1 MIQIADDG
9 RVRIITLDR
18 PDKLNAFNN
27 ALYFAAT
34 DALRDAADDPGVAV
48 VVITGAGRAFSSGA
62 DVLEM
67 ADTASGSGPGT
78 EAGARHGFID
88 FVDLLTTFPKPL
100 LAAVNGMALG
110 IGATLLGYV
119 DLVFMST
126 AARVRC
132 PFTDLA
138 VAPEA
143 GSSYTFPRLLG
154 RQDAAW
160 VLMSSEWFSAEDCA
174 RMGLAWKVC
183 EPDALLD
190 TTLAHARLLASKP
203 IASLMETKRTIVSGT
218 RDVLAAARDRENEA
232 FRRLLGAPANMEA
245 FAAFA
250 ERRTPNFVAVDA
262 EHPVRMEEHI
272 HDA

>member
-1 MIQIADDG
+1 MIQVTDDG
-9 RVRIITLDR
+9 RVRVLTLDR

-34 DALRDAADDPGVAV
+34 DALRDAAEDPGVAV
-48 VVITGAGRAFSSGA
+48 VVITGAGRAFSAGA
-62 DVLEM
+62 DMLEM
-67 ADTASGSGPGT
+67 ADTAGGSGPGT
-78 EAGARHGFID
+78 EAGARHGFVD
-88 FVDLLTTFPKPL
+88 FVDLLTTYPKPL

-154 RQDAAW
+154 RQDATW
-160 VLMSSEWFSAEDCA
+160 VLMSSEWFSAEDC
-174 RMGLAWKVC
+174 R
-183 EPDALLD
+183 
-190 TTLAHARLLASKP
+190 AHG
-203 IASLMETKRTIVSGT
+203 SG
-218 RDVLAAARDRENEA
+218 VE
-232 FRRLLGAPANMEA
+232 G
-245 FAAFA
+245 
-250 ERRTPNFVAVDA
+250 V
-262 EHPVRMEEHI
+262 
-272 HDA
+272 